1 MHQSCH
7 HFADKLDFES
17 KVNSLSLQRLG
28 SNYYIYQI
36 HDLHSIFQIP
46 LLKSSNRIQRTTEF
60 QKSMMTIITCRKNK
74 ITIMDLKIEKTS
86 HSQEQALIMIIV
98 YYAVF
103 GKENSLFLAFG
114 IHKSPFSTQSHKS
127 MKMKSFF

>member
-1 MHQSCH
+1 MHQSYH
-7 HFADKLDFES
+7 NFANELYFES
-17 KVNSLSLQRLG
+17 KVNSTASQSLNI
-28 SNYYIYQI
+28 NYFIHQIY
-36 HDLHSIFQIP
+36 DLCSIFQIP
-46 LLKSSNRIQRTTEF
+46 LLKSSNRILGTTEF
-60 QKSMMTIITCRKNK
+60 WKSMMTIITCRKNK